1 MDHAVK
7 LKQREYGRKLQDV
20 NCLLGKV
27 GEEQRRL
34 SENKIHIENQGVIG
48 KNEQNVEV
56 CMNFSRIE
64 MVV

>member
-34 SENKIHIENQGVIG
+34 SENKIHIENQGTIG

-56 CMNFSRIE
+56 CMDLSYN
-64 MVV
+64 